1 MKATQSW
8 LQVFQSRKMAA
19 LLLLGFSSGLPLF
32 LTSRTLQVWMTE
44 EKVDLGVIGLFAIVA
59 LPYSLKF
66 VWSPLL
72 DRFSPPFLGRR
83 RGWLVITQIGLL
95 LAIAAMALQKP
106 AQDVQVLQLLAINA
120 LIITFLSATQDIA
133 GDAYRTDVLRPN
145 ELEAGA
151 SLWVFGYRVALL
163 ATSFLALILADYMPW
178 NVVYLFMAALMG
190 VGLITSFWAP
200 EAADENLQNRT
211 PLSLKDVIFL
221 IIIVLL
227 VTGLLGGVFTGYI
240 PLKTFY
246 LIVAGLIGVWLI
258 SSFLLPKR
266 NLNNDLGDNP
276 PQSLQDAVV
285 LPFQEFFQ
293 RFGLPKG
300 SLILVF
306 ILLYKLGDALV
317 GNMANPFLIAINF
330 TKTQIGAVQGGMG
343 FLATTVGVLAGGAI
357 LTKLGINRC
366 LWIFGILQLVSNFGY
381 YALALVGKNDSL
393 LVLAINLENFCAGLV
408 TVVTVAFLMS
418 LCDHR
423 FTTTQFALF
432 SSLVAISR
440 DILSAPAGE
449 LAKATGW
456 PSFFLITVVL
466 AIPGLLL
473 LPVIAPWNAQP
484 IAIPA
489 SGLDE
494 QEDRL

>member
-1 MKATQSW
+1 MKATQSL
-8 LQVFQSRKMAA
+8 LQAFQSRKMAA
-19 LLLLGFSSGLPLF
+19 LSLLGFSSGLPLF

-44 EKVDLGVIGLFAIVA
+44 EKVDLGVIGLFAIVS

-66 VWSPLL
+66 AWSPLL
-72 DRFSPPFLGRR
+72 DRFAPPFLGRR
-83 RGWLVITQIGLL
+83 RGWLVVTQVGLL

-106 AQDVQVLQLLAINA
+106 AQDIQVLQLLAINA

-133 GDAYRTDVLRPN
+133 GDAYRTDVLKPN

-151 SLWVFGYRVALL
+151 SLWVLGYRVALL
-163 ATSFLALILADYMPW
+163 ATSFLALVLADYMPW
-178 NVVYLFMAALMG
+178 NVVYLLMAAFMA

-200 EAADENLQNRT
+200 KAAGEDLQNRS
-211 PLSLKDVIFL
+211 PLSLKDIIFL
-221 IIIVLL
+221 IIIVAL
-227 VTGLLGGVFTGYI
+227 VVGLLAGVFTSFI
-240 PLKTFY
+240 PLNVFY
-246 LIVAGLIGVWLI
+246 WVVAGLIAVWLI
-258 SSFLLPKR
+258 TSFLLPKR
-266 NLNNDLGDNP
+266 NLENVLTDRP

-285 LPFQEFFQ
+285 MPFQEFFQ

-330 TKTQIGAVQGGMG
+330 TKTQIGAIQGGMG

-366 LWIFGILQLVSNFGY
+366 LWIFGILQLLSNFGY
-381 YALALVGKNDSL
+381 YALAVTGKNDSL
-393 LVLAINLENFCAGLV
+393 LVVAINIENFCAGLV

-418 LCDHR
+418 LCNHR

-466 AIPGLLL
+466 ALPGLLL
-473 LPVIAPWNAQP
+473 LPVVAPWNGQP
-484 IAIPA
+484 MAIPNL
-489 SGLDE
+489 GINDHN
-494 QEDRL
+494 